1 MEQVVVNV
9 GIWLAYALVII
20 GVALAVIFPLIQ
32 SVGEPKQMAKA
43 GIGVVS
49 ILVIF
54 GLGYL
59 ISNGDLTSKY
69 LQSGIDSEGL
79 SRAIGGILKMVYILM
94 GVAVAAIVYTEF
106 HKVVK

>member
-20 GVALAVIFPLIQ
+20 GVALAIVFPLIQ

-43 GIGVVS
+43 GIGVVG

-54 GLGYL
+54 GLGYV
-59 ISNGDLTSKY
+59 ISDGDLTSKY

>member
-32 SVGEPKQMAKA
+32 SIGEPKQMAKA
-43 GIGVVS
+43 GIGVAG
-49 ILVIF
+49 ILVVF
-54 GLGYL
+54 GIGYL
-59 ISNGDLTSKY
+59 ISDGDLTAKY

-79 SRAIGGILKMVYILM
+79 SKAIGGMLKMVYILM